1 MNRFHCPG
9 CQEVLEHATAGALVS
24 CPTCAMT
31 LEVPAEARVRP
42 AVAGDLPE
50 VILLP
55 DDRPSST
62 PRRPRAARTCSE
74 CGMPLAP
81 GQRFCLECD
90 TPRIRC
96 RRYLEPHRGTL
107 ILVLGILSLCMAN
120 LVLGPIAWILGNEDL
135 KKIRA
140 GKMDPE
146 GESSTSTGRT
156 CGMVGTIIGLV
167 LLAIV
172 VVFLLFSLTLFSA
185 LFHHIR

>member
-9 CQEVLEHATAGALVS
+9 CQEVLEHPTAGVQVS

-31 LEVPAEARVRP
+31 LEVPAEARVLV

-55 DDRPSST
+55 DAPII
-62 PRRPRAARTCSE
+62 RR
-74 CGMPLAP
+74 
-81 GQRFCLECD
+81 
-90 TPRIRC
+90 

-107 ILVLGILSLCMAN
+107 ILVLGILSLCVAN
-120 LVLGPIAWILGNEDL
+120 LILGPIAWILGNEDL

-146 GESSTSTGRT
+146 GESSTNTGRT
-156 CGMVGTIIGLV
+156 CGMIGTIIGLV
-167 LLAIV
+167 FLGIV
-172 VVFLLFSLTLFSA
+172 LVFLLFAFSLFSFLVPHA
-185 LFHHIR
+185 Q